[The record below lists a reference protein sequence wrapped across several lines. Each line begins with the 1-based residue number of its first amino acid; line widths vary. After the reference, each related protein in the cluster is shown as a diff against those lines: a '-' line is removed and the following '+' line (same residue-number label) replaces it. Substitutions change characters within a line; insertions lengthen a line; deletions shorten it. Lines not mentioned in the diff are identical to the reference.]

1 MKLFL
6 LAVNGQKKLAC
17 EHNGSLRDLSKESL
31 PLSIAEILVSPDLR
45 RQAEAAAGEAPEID
59 PASVTYLPPIQRP
72 GKIICVGLNYAD
84 HAKESGAEK
93 PAWPIFFLRVATTL
107 VGHEQ
112 PIIKP
117 SVSDQ
122 LDYEGEMVAVIGK
135 PGRAISESNALDHV
149 TGYSIFN
156 EASVRDYQFH
166 KGPQWT
172 AGKNFDAT
180 GGFGPSIV
188 SADEVAPGGNGLAI
202 KTRLNGEVMQDGTT
216 VDMMFKIPELIARAS
231 EVMTLET
238 GDIIVSG
245 TPAGVGFARKP
256 PVFMR
261 GGDVCEV
268 EIEGMGILR
277 NPIKNES

>member
-59 PASVTYLPPIQRP
+59 PASATYLPPIQRP

-188 SADEVAPGGNGLAI
+188 SAEEVAPGGNGLAI